1 MEEVRTDLVE
11 IMSLVK
17 GNVER
22 ELLLRNEYLAA
33 ENKILRLRIEGR
45 LLLSK
50 DEKSRLARLGRLGRL
65 GREIGTQGL
74 KGLSYIVTPETVM
87 RWYRDLIAEKFDGS
101 DKRKK
106 PKGRRRVS
114 AESRCP
120 TIAPTGNPTTGRR
133 RLLVRQA
140 I

>member
-1 MEEVRTDLVE
+1 MKEVWTDLVE
-11 IMSLVK
+11 TMSLVK

-33 ENKILRLRIEGR
+33 ENKILRSRIEGR

-50 DEKSRLARLGRLGRL
+50 DEKSRLAR
-65 GREIGTQGL
+65 EIGIQGL
-74 KGLSYIVTPETVM
+74 KGLPYIVTPETVM

-133 RLLVRQA
+133 RLLVRQT

>member
-33 ENKILRLRIEGR
+33 ENKILRSRIEGR

-50 DEKSRLARLGRLGRL
+50 DEKSRLARLGRLGR
-65 GREIGTQGL
+65 EIGTQGL
-74 KGLSYIVTPETVM
+74 KGLPYIVTPETVM